1 MITSNLAS
9 SHIFSMVIKENY
21 RYYQTIT
28 LESDPKPSSKEDEFA
43 EASWI
48 TDPSNGEKY
57 AFVKQKSRII
67 V

>member
-1 MITSNLAS
+1 MITSTLAS
-9 SHIFSMVIKENY
+9 SHSFSMVIKESY
-21 RYYQTIT
+21 CQTVT

>member
-21 RYYQTIT
+21 YQTST

>member
-43 EASWI
+43 EAS
-48 TDPSNGEKY
+48 
-57 AFVKQKSRII
+57 
-67 V
+67 